1 VPTVIDS
8 GAGPGVELGVKFRS
22 DVPGTITSLRF
33 YKSAANTGTH
43 IGNLWSNSG
52 ALLATATFTNETAS
66 GWQTVTFS
74 PAVAI
79 TANTVYVASY
89 HTNSGHFS
97 VDLNAFTS
105 AGVDNSPLHAL
116 QNGVSGG
123 NGVYIY
129 GGTSAFPTS
138 TYYSANYWVDVVFT
152 PQTAC
157 PCTIW
162 SSTTVPSSVD
172 NGPDSPVE
180 LGVKF
185 TSSSNGT
192 ITGIRFYKS
201 SANTGTHVGN
211 LWSSTGTLLATATFT
226 NETASGWQQVSFSSP
241 VAINANTTYV
251 ASYHAIAGHYSAD
264 VGFFSTAGANN
275 PPLQALANGVNG
287 GNGVY
292 LYGSASGFP
301 SNTYRAA
308 NYWVDVVFS
317 TTAATSSTSPTSDPL
332 VSVAVTPGNPVINV
346 GSSQQFVATGTYQD
360 TSTQDISTQVTWN
373 SSNPTAAAISSVGL
387 ATGQS
392 AGSSNITATL
402 NGITSPSASL
412 TVNTPPASVSLPSG
426 LLLRWTFDSAT
437 ISGTT
442 VTDSSSNNQTGTTY
456 GNPVSVPGVSG
467 QALQFNGTNSYV
479 TALVGAPFTGNIT
492 LAAWIKTTNQSRPEA
507 IISRYDAAGA
517 GTGYL
522 FRTDAAGHIE
532 VVFGGINGGSI
543 NSPAVDTAVI
553 NDGQWHHVLAVITV
567 GQGVQFYVDG
577 KPTAYVPQSFW
588 AGDAPGYFYVG
599 LNSFTYFGNFFTG
612 SIEDVQAYNRAL
624 GPSEVNAVYLGVSI
638 PPGSGSGSG
647 SGGSGS
653 TPPNNPP
660 PVTGTGTNAVT
671 FNGIDTTT
679 QGAWKGVGNF
689 KASPASSSL
698 VYGKD
703 GVILPDTESCDT
715 ACNPFPN
722 YVSFG
727 PQAVNS
733 STPGNLGAKPY
744 STHAFAAMVQGSV
757 MGAEPGNPTNTNYF
771 QCNYTFSNPAIPWAP
786 MVAWTP
792 SVDTREIS
800 EWNTCLGIT
809 TYYLELTFAGA
820 HNFEVYVVDDQ
831 NGGTRLRSEQLQVL
845 DGDTNAVLYDSGSFT
860 NFTGGV
866 YYKWTITGH
875 VKVKVI
881 NTSTNGTDAVVNGAF
896 FN

>member
-1 VPTVIDS
+1 
-8 GAGPGVELGVKFRS
+8 
-22 DVPGTITSLRF
+22 
-33 YKSAANTGTH
+33 
-43 IGNLWSNSG
+43 
-52 ALLATATFTNETAS
+52 
-66 GWQTVTFS
+66 
-74 PAVAI
+74 
-79 TANTVYVASY
+79 
-89 HTNSGHFS
+89 
-97 VDLNAFTS
+97 
-105 AGVDNSPLHAL
+105 
-116 QNGVSGG
+116 
-123 NGVYIY
+123 
-129 GGTSAFPTS
+129 
-138 TYYSANYWVDVVFT
+138 
-152 PQTAC
+152 
-157 PCTIW
+157 
-162 SSTTVPSSVD
+162 
-172 NGPDSPVE
+172 
-180 LGVKF
+180 
-185 TSSSNGT
+185 
-192 ITGIRFYKS
+192 
-201 SANTGTHVGN
+201 
-211 LWSSTGTLLATATFT
+211 
-226 NETASGWQQVSFSSP
+226 
-241 VAINANTTYV
+241 
-251 ASYHAIAGHYSAD
+251 
-264 VGFFSTAGANN
+264 
-275 PPLQALANGVNG
+275 
-287 GNGVY
+287 
-292 LYGSASGFP
+292 
-301 SNTYRAA
+301 
-308 NYWVDVVFS
+308 
-317 TTAATSSTSPTSDPL
+317 
-332 VSVAVTPGNPVINV
+332 
-346 GSSQQFVATGTYQD
+346 
-360 TSTQDISTQVTWN
+360 
-373 SSNPTAAAISSVGL
+373 
-387 ATGQS
+387 
-392 AGSSNITATL
+392 
-402 NGITSPSASL
+402 
-412 TVNTPPASVSLPSG
+412 
-426 LLLRWTFDSAT
+426 
-437 ISGTT
+437 
-442 VTDSSSNNQTGTTY
+442 
-456 GNPVSVPGVSG
+456 
-467 QALQFNGTNSYV
+467 
-479 TALVGAPFTGNIT
+479 
-492 LAAWIKTTNQSRPEA
+492 
-507 IISRYDAAGA
+507 
-517 GTGYL
+517 
-522 FRTDAAGHIE
+522 
-532 VVFGGINGGSI
+532 
-543 NSPAVDTAVI
+543 
-553 NDGQWHHVLAVITV
+553 
-567 GQGVQFYVDG
+567 VDG

-733 STPGNLGAKPY
+733 STLGNLGAKPY
-744 STHAFAAMVQGSV
+744 STHAFAALVQGSV

-809 TYYLELTFAGA
+809 TYYLELTFAGT

-831 NGGTRLRSEQLQVL
+831 NGGTRLRSEQIQVL

-866 YYKWTITGH
+866 YYKWTLTGH